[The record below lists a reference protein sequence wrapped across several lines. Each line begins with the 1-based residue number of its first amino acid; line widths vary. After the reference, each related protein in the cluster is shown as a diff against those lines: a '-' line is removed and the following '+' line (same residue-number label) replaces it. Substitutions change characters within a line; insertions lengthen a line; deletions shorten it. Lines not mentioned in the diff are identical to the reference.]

1 MLFAIV
7 AISSLRYCIWYSN
20 YTIDDV
26 MKELKAINNKM
37 DNFLGFEELSKEEY
51 LEVLKLKEDTANYS
65 YSDTFKKKNV

>member
-1 MLFAIV
+1 MATN
-7 AISSLRYCIWYSN
+7 SN